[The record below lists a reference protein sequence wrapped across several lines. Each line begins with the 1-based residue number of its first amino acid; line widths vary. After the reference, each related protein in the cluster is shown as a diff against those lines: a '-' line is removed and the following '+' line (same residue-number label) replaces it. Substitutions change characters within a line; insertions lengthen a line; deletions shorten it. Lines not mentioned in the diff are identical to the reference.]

1 MASKSHILAPSLI
14 FDYSFFIVFHMV
26 SGMPI
31 IFEFYKNFGILQLKV
46 EVIKL
51 FDLIIRDLNVTI
63 GQSMKVL
70 SLLNYIQKW
79 ILEL

>member
-1 MASKSHILAPSLI
+1 
-14 FDYSFFIVFHMV
+14 MV